1 MTDSERWD
9 HSIHYYPVLMK
20 ALPTHSAKALDI
32 GCGNGILTRHLRT
45 RVARVIGIDIDPPM
59 IELAKKE
66 TCSSLDG
73 IEFVFGDILTY
84 PFELESFDVIAS
96 VATLHHIDTV
106 AALQR
111 IRSLLR
117 PGGTLVII
125 GIARS
130 RIPQDLFYNFG
141 GIVASRLFKLKRT
154 FWHHPAPMVWPPKD
168 TFADVE
174 RIAKS
179 VLGKDVV
186 YRRHLLF
193 RLQRRSLGQPLLCPL
208 GRGTLGHRCN

>member
-9 HSIHYYPVLMK
+9 HSIHYYPLLMK

-45 RVARVIGIDIDPPM
+45 RVAHVIGIDIDPPM

-66 TCSSLDG
+66 TGSSPDG
-73 IEFVFGDILTY
+73 IEYVFGDILTY
-84 PFELESFDVIAS
+84 PFEQESFDVIAS
-96 VATLHHIDTV
+96 VATLHHMDTV
-106 AALQR
+106 AVLKR
-111 IRSLLR
+111 IRDLLR
-117 PGGTLVII
+117 PGGIVVII
-125 GIARS
+125 GVARS
-130 RIPQDLFYNFG
+130 RIPQDLFYNIG
-141 GIVASRLFKLKRT
+141 GMVTSRMFKMKRA
-154 FWHHPAPMVWPPKD
+154 FWHHPAPMLWPPKD

-186 YRRHLLF
+186 YQRHLLF
-193 RLQRRSLGQPLLCPL
+193 RY
-208 GRGTLGHRCN
+208 TLTWKKPVASE

>member
-20 ALPTHSAKALDI
+20 AFPAHSAKALDI

-45 RVARVIGIDIDPPM
+45 RVAHVIGIDIDPPM

-66 TCSSLDG
+66 TGSSPDG
-73 IEFVFGDILTY
+73 IEYVFGDFLTY

-96 VATLHHIDTV
+96 VATLHHIDT
-106 AALQR
+106 AEALQR

-117 PGGTLVII
+117 PGGTLAII
-125 GIARS
+125 GVAQS
-130 RIPQDLFYNFG
+130 RIPQDLFYNIG
-141 GIVASRLFKLKRT
+141 GIVASRILKMKHA
-154 FWHHPAPMVWPPKD
+154 FWHHPAPIVWPPKD

-193 RLQRRSLGQPLLCPL
+193 RYTLQWTKTVAG
-208 GRGTLGHRCN
+208 